1 MVIRYF
7 AWLKDY
13 TGCAQ
18 EQILCPDNVQTID
31 GLMTYLAARSDDFA
45 KAFSDRAVIRAAIN
59 HEFAQHDAVI
69 KYNDEVA
76 SLLHMVK
83 IGEYPIL
90 LHIINHYKNNIP
102 KIFEIIYKYQL

>member
-18 EQILCPDNVQTID
+18 EEILCPDNVQSIE
-31 GLMTYLAARSDDFA
+31 GLMNYLAARSDDFA
-45 KAFSDRAVIRAAIN
+45 KAFSDRAVIRAAVN

-69 KYNDEVA
+69 KDNDEVA
-76 SLLHMVK
+76 FFPPVT
-83 IGEYPIL
+83 GG
-90 LHIINHYKNNIP
+90 
-102 KIFEIIYKYQL
+102 